1 MGYGTLTVVFP
12 GNLTVKLLDVGYV
25 PDLAF
30 NLLSLMAAH
39 EHGVGFMTKEEGL
52 CISLSNGRLRFEGDG
67 SSYFN
72 FAYRIEPG
80 NVYVPFPFLTPD
92 STENRA
98 KIDCDSPQAL
108 LVLAP
113 GSAASAETAVDINVF
128 HWVHGHSNELLLKET
143 AKSLGVELLGT
154 LRPCIGCSMAQGYRK
169 PIPSSAKLR
178 ASEKL
183 GRVFVDLSGPKRTS
197 SLLGMRYIM
206 LVKDDFSRYAWV
218 YFLKYISEAAGAFR
232 KVLADVR
239 ADGVSSKVEIVRSDN
254 GGQFYG
260 GEFGEVCKQYCIKQ
274 EFTNANSPKQ
284 NAVVVER
291 ALGIIQIAALA
302 ACIQAPIIFPFVQLP
317 PTESLWA
324 ETVHW
329 SCDALNHTA
338 TTANPGNK
346 SPHEMWHGTAA
357 PASTHLFL
365 RPAYYRWN
373 RPSKSIPRAESCFHL
388 GPGIDY
394 PSDSLR
400 VLTQE

>member
-1 MGYGTLTVVFP
+1 MCNKVRIGDNHVIDIVGYGTLTVVFP
-12 GNLTVKLLDVGYV
+12 GDLTVKLLDVGYV

-30 NLLSLMAAH
+30 NLFSLMAAH
-39 EHGVGFMTKEEGL
+39 KHGVGFMTEEEGL
-52 CISLSNGRLRFEGDG
+52 STSLFNGRLRFEGDG

-72 FAYRIEPG
+72 VAYRIEPG
-80 NVYVPFPFLTPD
+80 NVYVPFPLLTPD

-98 KIDCDSPQAL
+98 KIDCDSSQAL

-128 HWVHGHSNELLLKET
+128 HCVHGHSNELLLRET

-178 ASEKL
+178 APEKL

-197 SLLGMRYIM
+197 SLLGKRYIM

-218 YFLKYISEAAGAFR
+218 YFLKHISEAAGAFR

-239 ADGVSSKVEIVRSDN
+239 ADGVPSKVEIVRSDN

-274 EFTNANSPKQ
+274 EFTNANSSKQ

-291 ALGIIQIAALA
+291 SLGIIQNAALA
-302 ACIQAPIIFPFVQLP
+302 SCIQAPII
-317 PTESLWA
+317 
-324 ETVHW
+324 
-329 SCDALNHTA
+329 
-338 TTANPGNK
+338 
-346 SPHEMWHGTAA
+346 
-357 PASTHLFL
+357 
-365 RPAYYRWN
+365 
-373 RPSKSIPRAESCFHL
+373 
-388 GPGIDY
+388 
-394 PSDSLR
+394 
-400 VLTQE
+400 